1 MTKQEI
7 RRETKLRR
15 KEFADSGKEVSETDS
30 LWEMVESLPEFRCA
44 GTVLLYMSI
53 DGEVPTGGFID
64 KWRSSKKIVIPKVVG
79 NDLLLYEYDPDRLT
93 EGYRGIAEPAD
104 DAVQVGCT
112 EVDLAIVPGVAFT
125 RSGIR
130 LGRGKGF
137 YDRLLPS
144 LTCPKIGICFS
155 YRILPNIPSDPWDV
169 PLDKVISI

>member
-1 MTKQEI
+1 M
-7 RRETKLRR
+7 KLRR

-30 LWEMVESLPEFRCA
+30 LWKTIESLPEFRCA

-53 DGEVPTGGFID
+53 DGEVPTGGFIG
-64 KWRSSKKIVIPKVVG
+64 KWRSTKKIVIPKVVG
-79 NDLLLYEYDPDRLT
+79 NDLLLYEYDPDKLA
-93 EGYRGIAEPAD
+93 EGYRGIAEPAE

-169 PLDKVISI
+169 PLDKVISVE